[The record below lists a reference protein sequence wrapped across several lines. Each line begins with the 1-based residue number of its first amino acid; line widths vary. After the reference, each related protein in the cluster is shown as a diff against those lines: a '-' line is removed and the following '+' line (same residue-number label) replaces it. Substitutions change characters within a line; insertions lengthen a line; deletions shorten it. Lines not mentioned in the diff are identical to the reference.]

1 MIVKREKKGNHW
13 ITLAIFLVA
22 FYYGL
27 RVGTLVEQNAGKW
40 SLELLTEASDQLFSF
55 APITFNQ
62 KTLTIAGFLG
72 LFSFMVKEVLTNQT
86 KKNMQENAFGSATWE
101 DKSYTLKMREKDYMK
116 NWIFTKTEI
125 VSKDMNKTG
134 LNRNCTI
141 LGRPGS
147 GKTRYWL
154 KPNLLSSCNE
164 SIVITDPKEEIL
176 KSCGMALL
184 NAGYEIRVLN
194 LDSKWKSDH
203 YNPLKYIRKLPEEA
217 YLLDLE
223 NGKSFKDEL
232 IEKKGLDPE
241 DIKRG
246 NIAEDDVMTLIN
258 NIMANTKSET
268 IESNSGDPFW
278 EKAEM
283 VFLQAIFYY
292 VIFNYE
298 LKDRNFKTILEL
310 IRLGEPDKEGNSE
323 LRMMFDAWE
332 QKDPDN
338 IGIKQ
343 WKHFV
348 VSAKS
353 PKMMST
359 IIMTA
364 SARLA
369 PFNLREIDQLTND
382 DTLEM
387 DRIGKKGKTGNI
399 AIFVVTRPNDSTFN
413 FIANI
418 FYSQLFNIIDQNAKE
433 YGGRLATPCNIY
445 MDEWRQLGEIPRF
458 LENWAYVRG
467 LNCGITVIIQSLS
480 QFKKIYK
487 DEWETGLDC
496 CDYFLFLGSSAKETL
511 EYMRELLGKQ
521 TLYKKSTSRTY
532 SRQGS
537 SGYNWDSYGRELG
550 MTDEI
555 AKLKKGYG
563 ILRMLGGANP
573 FYSELYDLSKHPRY
587 DELWEQ
593 RIDEEALDN
602 PDVKETDRWKEN
614 NAKFYDHVKQR
625 GNLSVEQR
633 QQKMIDLLGVR
644 ANVQAPFKMRVLNDF
659 EKERLL
665 KQKGT
670 VYSSKSSLTD
680 MLLD

>member
-1 MIVKREKKGNHW
+1 MIVKREHKGNAW
-13 ITLAIFLVA
+13 ITVVIMLIAG
-22 FYYGL
+22 YYGL

-40 SLELLTEASDQLFSF
+40 SLEILTEASNQLFSL
-55 APITFNQ
+55 APITLNRQ
-62 KTLTIAGFLG
+62 TITIAGFLG
-72 LFSFMVKEVLTNQT
+72 LFAFMVKETLSNQT
-86 KKNMQENAFGSATWE
+86 KKNMQEHAFGSAKWE
-101 DKSYTLKMREKDYMK
+101 SPTYTQKMREKDYMK

-125 VSKDMNKTG
+125 VSKDMQKTE

-141 LGRPGS
+141 IGRPGS
-147 GKTRYWL
+147 GKSRYWL
-154 KPNLLSSCNE
+154 KPNLLSSMNE

-184 NAGYEIRVLN
+184 HAGYEIRVLN
-194 LDSKWKSDH
+194 LDSKWKSDK
-203 YNPLKYIRKLPEEA
+203 YNPLRYIRKLPKEA
-217 YLLDLE
+217 FFLDLD
-223 NGKSFKDEL
+223 NGMSFEEEQELNKD
-232 IEKKGLDPE
+232 
-241 DIKRG
+241 
-246 NIAEDDVMTLIN
+246 IAEDDVMTLIN
-258 NIMANTKSET
+258 TIMQNTKSET

-283 VFLQAIFYY
+283 VFLQALFYY
-292 VIFNYE
+292 VIFNYQ

-323 LRMMFDAWE
+323 LRMMFDTWE
-332 QKDPDN
+332 KKDPEN
-338 IGIKQ
+338 IGVKQ

-359 IIMTA
+359 IVMTA

-369 PFNLREIDQLTND
+369 PFNLREIESLTTE
-382 DTLEM
+382 DTMEL
-387 DRIGKKGKTGNI
+387 DRIGKKGKEGNVAYFI
-399 AIFVVTRPNDSTFN
+399 ITRPNDSTFN

-433 YGGRLATPCNIY
+433 YGGCLATPCNIY

-467 LNCGITVIIQSLS
+467 LNCGITIIIQSLS

-487 DEWETGLDC
+487 DEWDTGLDC
-496 CDYFLFLGSSAKETL
+496 CDYFLFLGSSSKETL

-532 SRQGS
+532 SRQDS

-550 MTDEI
+550 TTDEI
-555 AKLKKGYG
+555 AKLKKGWA
-563 ILRMLGGANP
+563 ILRMAGGANP
-573 FYSELYDLSKHPRY
+573 FYSELYDLKKHPRY
-587 DELWEQ
+587 NELWEQ
-593 RIDEEALDN
+593 WIDAEALDN

-614 NAKFYDHVKQR
+614 NAKLYDHVKQR
-625 GNLSVEQR
+625 GSLTAEQR
-633 QQKMIDLLGVR
+633 QQKLIDLLGVK
-644 ANVQAPFKMRVLNDF
+644 ANVNAPFKMRVLSDF
-659 EKERLL
+659 EMQQVL
-665 KQKGT
+665 KQNGA
-670 VYSSKSSLTD
+670 VYTSKNSLTD